1 MKDNKNKKEDI
12 FRQAICRKEMEV
24 MNYIE
29 YLREQEDN
37 FLQDILDLK
46 TSDHPIRGQRIA

>member
-46 TSDHPIRGQRIA
+46 TSDLPIRGQRIA